1 MGSRRAGAWLAE
13 RFREVGLDDV
23 RIDDVGNVFGVH
35 PGFGQRYVALSAHID
50 TVFPANTPLNI
61 RQQGSRL
68 YGPGVSD
75 NGAGV
80 AAMLGIA
87 SLLRAVRLRHALP
100 FVFIG
105 NVGEEGEGDLRGMRH
120 IFSTPRW
127 KDSIAYSVVLDGA
140 GADTIV
146 AEALGSRRF
155 EVIVRGP
162 GGHSWSDFGAPNP
175 IVILSRAVDT
185 FTATPVPTAPKTT
198 FNIGVIRG
206 GTSVNSI
213 PESASMKVDI
223 RSTSMAEMER
233 LEQALRLALNRAVED
248 ETMSAEMRSAVQKR
262 PSGVNCEVVAI
273 GNRPAG
279 ELAAGARILHVIR
292 AVDAQLNNAA
302 QVQRASTDAN
312 IPLSLGLEADCHRR
326 RRFGRRGAY
335 LAGMVRQQWTRA
347 GAEADSADD
356 DGAGGSGGGGMTRRP
371 ETSGANAL
379 CKCARFFT
387 SLKRCAA
394 QTLHAVVESHFS
406 QRTREMGHP
415 AFLVVFIAIVCGAQA
430 PAPTSA
436 PEKTD
441 TRPRA
446 DAIYLHANVY
456 TGVPSNSP
464 FSSIQREEAMAVR
477 GDRIQAV
484 GKTADVLK
492 LKGPETQVIDLG
504 GHFVMPGFNDA
515 HLHLA
520 DAGMQRLSVDLTGVK
535 TLDEF
540 RERGSRPGWRRP
552 SPTNGFWA
560 EDGTR
565 PSGQYRLCQAAGII
579 DQVSDG
585 HPVFLDRVDGHLA
598 LANTRALQLASITV
612 ASRDPEGGKIDRDAN
627 GQPTGILRE
636 TAKQAVRAAI
646 PQLTRD
652 ERRRAIEVGTRGP
665 GRARRDLGAGLFAGI

>member
-1 MGSRRAGAWLAE
+1 MPDVSPAVQQDVARLAASPEVRSAYNWLRTQEPQLAQWQMEMARIPAPPFGETARGAWLAE

-35 PGFGQRYVALSAHID
+35 PAAGFGQRYVALSAHID
-50 TVFPANTPLNI
+50 TVFPASTPLNI

-80 AAMLGIA
+80 TAMLGIA
-87 SLLRAVRLRHALP
+87 ALLRAVRLRHALP

-175 IVILSRAVDT
+175 IVILAKAIET
-185 FTATPVPTAPKTT
+185 FTATPVPATPKTT

-233 LEQALRLALNRAVED
+233 LEQTLRLALNRAVED
-248 ETMSAEMRSAVQKR
+248 ETLAAEMRSAVQKR

-279 ELAAGARILHVIR
+279 ELAVGARILHVIR

-312 IPLSLGLEADCHRR
+312 IPLSLGLEAIAI
-326 RRFGRRGAY
+326 GG
-335 LAGMVRQQWTRA
+335 
-347 GAEADSADD
+347 
-356 DGAGGSGGGGMTRRP
+356 GGSGGGAHTLQEWFDSNGR
-371 ETSGANAL
+371 ELG
-379 CKCARFFT
+379 
-387 SLKRCAA
+387 LKRI
-394 QTLHAVVESHFS
+394 L
-406 QRTREMGHP
+406 
-415 AFLVVFIAIVCGAQA
+415 
-430 PAPTSA
+430 
-436 PEKTD
+436 
-441 TRPRA
+441 
-446 DAIYLHANVY
+446 
-456 TGVPSNSP
+456 
-464 FSSIQREEAMAVR
+464 
-477 GDRIQAV
+477 
-484 GKTADVLK
+484 
-492 LKGPETQVIDLG
+492 
-504 GHFVMPGFNDA
+504 
-515 HLHLA
+515 
-520 DAGMQRLSVDLTGVK
+520 LTM
-535 TLDEF
+535 
-540 RERGSRPGWRRP
+540 
-552 SPTNGFWA
+552 
-560 EDGTR
+560 
-565 PSGQYRLCQAAGII
+565 
-579 DQVSDG
+579 
-585 HPVFLDRVDGHLA
+585 LA
-598 LANTRALQLASITV
+598 LA
-612 ASRDPEGGKIDRDAN
+612 
-627 GQPTGILRE
+627 
-636 TAKQAVRAAI
+636 
-646 PQLTRD
+646 
-652 ERRRAIEVGTRGP
+652 
-665 GRARRDLGAGLFAGI
+665 GAGE